1 MHTLYRLV
9 ALLAFVASVLGCDHP
24 HRTISQRTTANGV
37 DLLDSEVAIAAG
49 HTRFDCRASRT
60 GICHYMVFTH
70 ACDAQDRCDDPPL
83 RQLSV
88 PAGAHRDVAG
98 LPVAMQVCA
107 SADATPVDARCHP
120 LASSG

>member
-37 DLLDSEVAIAAG
+37 DQLDSEVEITTG
-49 HTRFDCRASRT
+49 HTRFDCHASRT
-60 GICHYMVFTH
+60 GACHYTVFAH
-70 ACDAQDRCDDPPL
+70 PCDEHDRCDATPL

-88 PAGAHRDVAG
+88 QAGTQQDLTG
-98 LPVAMQVCA
+98 LPAAMQVCA

-120 LASSG
+120 LASSS